1 MNRMAFDFL
10 ADLLRRESG
19 MNITPEKS
27 YLLESRLLP
36 LAQQQGLA
44 GVEALAGHL
53 RRSVDNKAIRQAV
66 VEAMMTHESSFF
78 RDITPFQRLRETI
91 IPALLEKR
99 QATKTLRIWSAACAG
114 GQEIYSIAMLLREMG
129 AALSGWQIDLLATDV
144 SYDVLEVAK
153 SGTYSQFE
161 AQRGLSVHLL
171 VKYFSQDEEK
181 WTIAQDLRD
190 SITFRQANLMVLPP
204 GLGQFD
210 VIFCRNMLMYLD
222 TSARARVLQNL
233 HGAMQADSVLFLG
246 AAENVSGLTQLFKP
260 FPDMQGLFLQA
271 EGDF

>member
-44 GVEALAGHL
+44 GVEALAAHL
-53 RRSVDNKAIRQAV
+53 RRSDDNTAIRQAV

-91 IPALLEKR
+91 IPTLIEKR
-99 QATKTLRIWSAACAG
+99 RASKTLRIWSSACAS

-129 AALSGWQIDLLATDV
+129 AALSGWRVDLLATDV
-144 SYDVLEVAK
+144 SYDILEQAK
-153 SGTYSQFE
+153 RGTYSQFE
-161 AQRGLSVHLL
+161 AQRGLPVHML
-171 VKYFSQDEEK
+171 VKYFTQTEEK
-181 WTIAQDLRD
+181 WTIAEALRD
-190 SITFRQANLMVLPP
+190 SISFRQLNLLLLPP
-204 GLGQFD
+204 GIGTFD
-210 VIFCRNMLMYLD
+210 IIFCRNILMYLD

-233 HGAMQADSVLFLG
+233 HGVMHPDSVLFLG

-260 FPDMQGLFLQA
+260 FPDMQGVFLQA
-271 EGDF
+271 DGAF